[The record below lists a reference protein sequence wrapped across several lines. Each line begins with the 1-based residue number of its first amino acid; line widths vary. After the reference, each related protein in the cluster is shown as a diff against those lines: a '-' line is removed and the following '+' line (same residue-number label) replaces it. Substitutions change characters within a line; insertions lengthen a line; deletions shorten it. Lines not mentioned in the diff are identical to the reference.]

1 MTALQVMA
9 LVLVGAGGL
18 AVVLSYDP
26 LRQVIVSA
34 IFGVLLVV
42 LFTVF
47 QAPDVALSAL
57 VVTTVAFPFVV
68 LVALTKLH
76 GPRRD
81 E

>member
-1 MTALQVMA
+1 MA
-9 LVLVGAGGL
+9 IVLVGAGGL

-26 LRQVIVSA
+26 LRQAIVNA
-34 IFGVLLVV
+34 IFGVLLVL

-57 VVTTVAFPFVV
+57 VVTTVAFPFI
-68 LVALTKLH
+68 LLITLTKL
-76 GPRRD
+76 GRPRKD

>member
-9 LVLVGAGGL
+9 IVLVGAGGCAVAL
-18 AVVLSYDP
+18 AYDP
-26 LRQVIVSA
+26 LRQALVNSV
-34 IFGVLLVV
+34 FGVLLVV

-57 VVTTVAFPFVV
+57 VVTTVALPFII
-68 LVALTKLH
+68 LIALTKLR
-76 GPRRD
+76 GPERR